1 MIRNRRTIVLAAVL
15 AVFLVLSLT
24 PLSFAAKEGPNFD
37 RLFAGAAKNTQSLGS
52 SEAPVQ
58 LPANLQVVG
67 TGLNNPR
74 GLTIGPDGG
83 LYVAEAGTGGSACYP
98 GIDPFDPNALTCI
111 GNTGSVTEVKNG
123 RQERIATGL
132 PSMAGPDGFA
142 ASGPVRISWRARD
155 AFSVIIGLG
164 NDPAARDQWA
174 TTLNPLFGDLGKLVH
189 MNPAGRW
196 SYMADVAAYEGVA
209 NPDGGEPDSNPYA
222 VYTAP
227 DRSRLVADAGGN
239 DLVRVTRDGEISTV
253 AVFPDQMVP
262 YPPQFGGGMG
272 PMQAVPTSVT
282 MGPDGAI
289 YVGQLTGFPWPV
301 GAANVWR
308 VIPGS
313 QPNVYASGFSAIHD
327 ITFGPDGSLYVLQIS
342 TDQLACEL
350 AQQCNGVLI
359 KVAPDGTR
367 TTLAQDL
374 PFPGGVAVN
383 KNGEV
388 YITLF
393 SIMPGMGMVVRVQ

>member
-1 MIRNRRTIVLAAVL
+1 MIRNRRTIVVSAVL
-15 AVFLVLSLT
+15 AVCLALSLA
-24 PLSFAAKEGPNFD
+24 PWSFAAQGGPIFDNLFQGATKQSKELRSFD
-37 RLFAGAAKNTQSLGS
+37 SVVR
-52 SEAPVQ
+52 

-74 GLTIGPDGG
+74 GLTFGPDGAI
-83 LYVAEAGTGGSACYP
+83 YVAEAGTGGSACYLL
-98 GIDPFDPNALTCI
+98 DPSDPNSQICVGA
-111 GNTGSVTEVKNG
+111 TGSVTQVKNG
-123 RQERIATGL
+123 RQERIATGM
-132 PSMAGPDGFA
+132 PSLSFGPEGMA
-142 ASGPVRISWRARD
+142 ASGPVRITWRARD

-164 NDPAARDQWA
+164 TDPALRDQLA
-174 TTLNPLFGDLGKLVH
+174 ATLNPLIGDLGKLVQ

-196 SYMADVAAYEGVA
+196 SYMADVAAYEAEA
-209 NPDGGEPDSNPYA
+209 NPDGGEVDSNPYA

-239 DLVRVTRDGEISTV
+239 DLLRVTRDGQISTL

-262 YPPQFGGGMG
+262 YPPEFGGGMG

-342 TDQLACEL
+342 TDQLACEF

-367 TTLAQDL
+367 TTLAQNL

-393 SIMPGMGMVVRVQ
+393 SIMPGMGMVVKVQ